1 MVLTGPSTKVQ
12 HFLVVEDE
20 QGKRTIPLMDSTC
33 SVGRDHS
40 NSIVIHSPS
49 ASRQHALLMR
59 VTLPDADCHMFR
71 LIDGNL
77 QGKRSKNGLS
87 VNGQVCTSHDLKHG
101 DEIIFGQEVR
111 ARYYMTNNIAD
122 VHFLESCASEEVT
135 GFLSN
140 LHNPM
145 QTLTPPDEMLT
156 SSNEAAIIRL
166 ASFPELFSNP
176 IIEINLTG
184 KITYMNPAA
193 QVQFPRL
200 RGEQS
205 EHPILAGLVTL
216 ICNDNEKF
224 FVREVEIGDQV
235 FEQSVHF
242 IAESDLIRSY
252 IVDITERKLTEAALQ
267 DSERRFRA
275 IFNQTF
281 QFSGLLKPDGTLL
294 EANQTALDFGGLQL
308 VDVINRPV
316 WQARWWTTSTETQR
330 QLQAAVMEAARGKF
344 IRYEVDVL
352 GAREVVATI
361 DFSLKPVRDELG
373 DVVLLIFEGRD
384 ISDRKQVE
392 AALQQAHSELEVRV
406 QQRTAE
412 LKQSNEQLRSE
423 IVERQRAEAALQ
435 SSVATNRALINAMP
449 DWMFRFSADGIF
461 VNYKDAPNTKLPLP
475 SEEFLGKPLHAVFPQ
490 DTAQPF
496 MSCIQKALASH
507 EMQLFEYQLDHE
519 GSPLV
524 FEARIAVSAENEV
537 MAVIRDITE
546 RKRSEEDIR
555 NALNKE
561 RELNELKSRFVAMTS
576 HEFRTPLATILSSA
590 ELLEHYGHK
599 WDETRKLKHLNQIQ
613 QSVDHMTGLLN
624 DVLLLGKAESGN
636 LAFKPIPMQLTE
648 FCKGLAEELQ
658 ITTNTHEI
666 VCNLQDQPTET
677 RMDEK
682 LLRHIFT
689 NLLSN
694 AIKYSPQGGIVDFD
708 LMFENDHAIFKV
720 QDHGL
725 GIPQSECDRVFNSF
739 NRASNVGN
747 ISGTGLGLAIV
758 KRSVDLHGGE
768 ITLTSQ
774 EKVGTTFTVRL
785 PTNQRVEQDG

>member
-1 MVLTGPSTKVQ
+1 MPDT
-12 HFLVVEDE
+12 
-20 QGKRTIPLMDSTC
+20 DS
-33 SVGRDHS
+33 
-40 NSIVIHSPS
+40 
-49 ASRQHALLMR
+49 
-59 VTLPDADCHMFR
+59 HMFR

-77 QGKRSKNGLS
+77 QGKRSKNGLK
-87 VNGQVCTSHDLKHG
+87 VNDHTCTTHDLNHG
-101 DEIIFGQEVR
+101 DEVIFGEDVR

-122 VHFLESCASEEVT
+122 VHFLESCAADEVT

-145 QTLTPPDEMLT
+145 QTLTQSGEVLA
-156 SSNEAAIIRL
+156 SFNEAAIVRL

-176 IIEINLTG
+176 IIEINLKG
-184 KITYMNPAA
+184 KTTYLNPAA
-193 QVQFPRL
+193 VAQFPQL
-200 RGEQS
+200 RDLQS
-205 EHPILAGLVTL
+205 KHPILEGLVTL
-216 ICNDNEKF
+216 IAKDHEKF
-224 FVREVEIGDQV
+224 FVREVEIGTQI

-252 IVDITERKLTEAALQ
+252 IVDITERKLTEAALN

-281 QFSGLLKPDGTLL
+281 QFSGLLKPNGILL
-294 EANQTALDFGGLQL
+294 EANQTALEFGGLHL
-308 VDVINRPV
+308 EDVINCPL
-316 WQARWWTTSTETQR
+316 WETRWWTNSTETQSR
-330 QLQAAVMEAARGKF
+330 LQNAVLEAARGKF
-344 IRYEVDVL
+344 VRYEVDVL
-352 GAREVVATI
+352 GAKDKVTTI

-373 DVVLLIFEGRD
+373 VVVLLIFEGRD
-384 ISDRKQVE
+384 ISYHKQVE
-392 AALQQAHSELEVRV
+392 ADLQQAHSELELRV

-423 IVERQRAEAALQ
+423 IGERERAETALQ

-449 DWMFRFSADGIF
+449 DWMFRINRDGIF
-461 VNYKDAPNTKLPLP
+461 VNYKDALNTKFPLP
-475 SEEFLGKPLHAVFPQ
+475 TEEFLGQSLERIFCQ

-496 MSCIQKALASH
+496 FDCIQAAFTTK
-507 EMQLFEYQLDHE
+507 EMQLLEYQLE
-519 GSPLV
+519 SESNLCF
-524 FEARIAVSAENEV
+524 FEARIVVSAENEV
-537 MAVIRDITE
+537 MAVIRDITD
-546 RKRSEEDIR
+546 RKRAEDDIR
-555 NALNKE
+555 TALTKE

-599 WDETRKLKHLNQIQ
+599 WDDTRKLKHLKQIQ
-613 QSVDHMTGLLN
+613 QSVEHMTGLLN

-636 LAFKPIPMQLTE
+636 LAFKPIHMHLTD
-648 FCKGLAEELQ
+648 FCRGLVEELQ

-666 VCNLQDQPTET
+666 VCQLQEQTTELH
-677 RMDEK
+677 MDEK

-694 AIKYSPQGGIVDFD
+694 AIKYSPQGGRIDFG
-708 LMFENDHAIFKV
+708 LAFENDYAIFNV

-725 GIPQSECDRVFNSF
+725 GIPQTECDRVFNSF

-768 ITLTSQ
+768 ISLTSQ

-785 PTNQRVEQDG
+785 PVGGINGIGENKFQMTFQPLV